1 MASITNCIKTT
12 LKYGLPVLGL
22 AAAGYYLYPHLPAIV
37 NPALEAVKSAFT
49 SAAPVAKVAKEI
61 VNPFIPTCPIDP
73 TICGLY
79 PDAVAA
85 PAYSYS
91 LSSMLTPL
99 YWAFAAA
106 KEAPAAL
113 ETYVIKPASESV
125 ILGYAT
131 AIPRAIS
138 SRYSLPTKAVIGA
151 IVGLEYFR
159 PGAFDRLVKGGL
171 QMVRDRLQK

>member
-12 LKYGLPVLGL
+12 LKYGLPALGL
-22 AAAGYYLYPHLPAIV
+22 AAAGYYLYPHLPSIV
-37 NPALEAVKSAFT
+37 NPALQAVKSAFT
-49 SAAPVAKVAKEI
+49 SAAPVVKAAKEI

-99 YWAFAAA
+99 YWAFAAI
-106 KEAPAAL
+106 KQAPAAL
-113 ETYVIKPASESV
+113 ETYVITPVSNNAV
-125 ILGYAT
+125 LGYAT

-138 SRYSLPTKAVIGA
+138 SRYSLPTKALIGT

-171 QMVRDRLQK
+171 EMVRERLKK

>member
-12 LKYGLPVLGL
+12 LKYGLPALGL
-22 AAAGYYLYPHLPAIV
+22 AAAGYYIYPHLPSIV

-49 SAAPVAKVAKEI
+49 SAAPVVKVAKEI
-61 VNPFIPTCPIDP
+61 VNPFIPTCPTDP

-79 PDAVAA
+79 PDATVSAFN
-85 PAYSYS
+85 

-131 AIPRAIS
+131 AIPRAVS
-138 SRYSLPTKAVIGA
+138 SRYSLTTKAAAGLVVA
-151 IVGLEYFR
+151 LEYFR
-159 PGAFDRLVKGGL
+159 PGTLDRLIKGGL
-171 QMVRDRLQK
+171 GMARARPATPR